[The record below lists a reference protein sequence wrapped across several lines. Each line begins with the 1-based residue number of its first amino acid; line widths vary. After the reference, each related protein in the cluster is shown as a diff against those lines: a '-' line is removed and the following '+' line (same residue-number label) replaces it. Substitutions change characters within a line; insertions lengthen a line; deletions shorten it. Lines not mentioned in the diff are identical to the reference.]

1 MYYSTAPRHLFFRI
15 LVTIYQI
22 RPHQYLQ
29 KKLSQ
34 MQDGYLAT
42 IMNIFPARSSA
53 QEEWVRKNNRST
65 AISSILPIQQAKNI
79 SERILKPW
87 CNSMF
92 NLEPETDSMWSK
104 PSCQRYKK
112 EPGDNTGLI
121 WKVSKYL
128 MDLKYRMWIWIET
141 ELSS

>member
-1 MYYSTAPRHLFFRI
+1 
-15 LVTIYQI
+15 
-22 RPHQYLQ
+22 
-29 KKLSQ
+29 
-34 MQDGYLAT
+34 
-42 IMNIFPARSSA
+42 MNIFPARSSA